1 MGTEMGAAD
10 PRPATR
16 RRRPVPSMLTTRYLG
31 RRSIRR
37 REDHPRRGFRS
48 PASAN
53 NEPLNR
59 LKQSGEPWRRTK
71 ARRRRRPIIQRRRT
85 TASPRTRARRI
96 GRPLWRPRGVLLRA
110 IKQRN
115 LQHHSRHR
123 MGVRLRIPTG
133 LRRAMTR
140 TMTQAT
146 AALTRLQRPRHNPN
160 PRPSHR

>member
-1 MGTEMGAAD
+1 MGTEMGTAD
-10 PRPATR
+10 PRPAPRRRKLARRMLTR
-16 RRRPVPSMLTTRYLG
+16 RYQGKRN
-31 RRSIRR
+31 IRR

-48 PASAN
+48 PASAS

-59 LKQSGEPWRRTK
+59 LKQSGELWRRMK
-71 ARRRRRPIIQRRRT
+71 APRRRRPITRRRRT
-85 TASPRTRARRI
+85 TGSPRIRDRRI

-115 LQHHSRHR
+115 LRHHSKHR

-146 AALTRLQRPRHNPN
+146 AALPRLQRARHSRSPRRN
-160 PRPSHR
+160 HR